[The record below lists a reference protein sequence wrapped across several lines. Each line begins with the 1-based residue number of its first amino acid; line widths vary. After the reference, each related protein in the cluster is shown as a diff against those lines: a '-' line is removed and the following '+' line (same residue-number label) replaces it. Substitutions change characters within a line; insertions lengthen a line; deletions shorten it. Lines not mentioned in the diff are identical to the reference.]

1 MARPPVIDC
10 WHEVKLAAENG
21 VPFKKLSEN
30 YGIAEATIYK
40 RCIRENWMTPHRMQQ
55 KLLALSKN
63 VSPSAGQGGE
73 ALEKEELDKD
83 KPFQLIAANWDER
96 ASYIRQLAWQI
107 GKKSLAPLKD
117 TGIAIKDAGDLAKTV
132 KLMREATG
140 LFQDASAV
148 QVSIFG
154 GAAAGFDGKT
164 VDIETEIVEAPADY
178 EEEM

>member
-1 MARPPVIDC
+1 MANTPVTDRWPEI
-10 WHEVKLAAENG
+10 KAAAEQGATFKQLGEAFG
-21 VPFKKLSEN
+21 VDSETIRKRAQREQWLTFTRINAKLSEMS
-30 YGIAEATIYK
+30 EK
-40 RCIRENWMTPHRMQQ
+40 VP
-55 KLLALSKN
+55 AL
-63 VSPSAGQGGE
+63 AGQGGL
-73 ALEKEELDKD
+73 ALKKREPDNAEVVSLV
-83 KPFQLIAANWDER
+83 AANWDER

-140 LFQDASAV
+140 LFQDTSAV

-164 VDIETEIVEAPADY
+164 VDIDTEIMEAPADY
-178 EEEM
+178 DEEM